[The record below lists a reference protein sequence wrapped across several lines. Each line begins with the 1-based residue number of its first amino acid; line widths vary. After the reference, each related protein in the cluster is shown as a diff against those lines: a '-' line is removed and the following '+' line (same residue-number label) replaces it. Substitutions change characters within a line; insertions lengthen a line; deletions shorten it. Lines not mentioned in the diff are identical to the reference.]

1 MTTSGTLANAAANG
15 TFDATPTLRYT
26 TLPMKS
32 DPAPPTSV
40 GVMKSP
46 NVRENVKIEPAT
58 TPGSASGNSTLRNV
72 RQPEAPRSA
81 EASKYES
88 GTRSIAA
95 HTGRI
100 MN

>member
-1 MTTSGTLANAAANG
+1 M
-15 TFDATPTLRYT
+15 ATPTLRYT

-46 NVRENVKIEPAT
+46 SVSENVKIDPAAR
-58 TPGSASGNSTLRNV
+58 PGSTSGSSTRRNV
-72 RQPEAPRSA
+72 VKPRAPMSA
-81 EASKYES
+81 DASSSES

-95 HTGRI
+95 QTGMI
-100 MN
+100 MNGSQM

>member
-1 MTTSGTLANAAANG
+1 M
-15 TFDATPTLRYT
+15 PTLSYT

-32 DPAPPTSV
+32 EPAPPTSV

-46 NVRENVKIEPAT
+46 SVSENVKIEPAAI
-58 TPGSASGNSTLRNV
+58 PGRINGNSTERNV
-72 RQPEAPRSA
+72 RQLRAPRSA
-81 EASKYES
+81 DASMKES

-100 MN
+100 MKGSQM